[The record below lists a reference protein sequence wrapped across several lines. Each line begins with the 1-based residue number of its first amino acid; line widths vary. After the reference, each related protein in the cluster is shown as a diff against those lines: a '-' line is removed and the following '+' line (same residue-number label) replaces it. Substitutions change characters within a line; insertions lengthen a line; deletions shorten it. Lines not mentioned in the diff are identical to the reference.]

1 MSLFDNS
8 VNHSTVLSPGQSQSS
23 VEAAPPTSQSD
34 QSETAVGGGGGPVTL
49 DLESANAII
58 QQQQSQIQ
66 ALLQQQQQLQSQ
78 ASTLLGPALQGLLSQ
93 ASDSVSI
100 ATLVKQT
107 QQLQQCQQLASQQQM
122 TANGD
127 GDPPPAQMSNKVPH
141 SSREPHTEFNTVSVC
156 VCVCVCV
163 CGCVRACVRVCS
175 FISLPFSLRPSL
187 TTLTRGLLRM
197 SMREY

>member
-1 MSLFDNS
+1 M
-8 VNHSTVLSPGQSQSS
+8 LSPGHSQPS

-34 QSETAVGGGGGPVTL
+34 QPQTAGDGGGSVTL
-49 DLESANAII
+49 DLDSANAII

-107 QQLQQCQQLASQQQM
+107 QQLQQCQQLASQQQQM
-122 TANGD
+122 TTNG
-127 GDPPPAQMSNKVPH
+127 GDQPPAQMSNKVPH
-141 SSREPHTEFNTVSVC
+141 SSREPHTEFNTVSV
-156 VCVCVCV
+156 
-163 CGCVRACVRVCS
+163 
-175 FISLPFSLRPSL
+175 
-187 TTLTRGLLRM
+187 
-197 SMREY
+197 